1 MDAAHHLLR
10 LFLLALAQDHI
21 TGVKIVHQQPVTAG
35 RYRASFKQRPPY
47 CKQGGPQPGAIKQLI
62 RTEEDTYGCCSCA
75 GGMANSFLALSELFY
90 KPKAGFFVFR
100 RSHPVIYSR

>member
-62 RTEEDTYGCCSCA
+62 RT
-75 GGMANSFLALSELFY
+75 FLFY
-90 KPKAGFFVFR
+90 SKRTLTVVVHVQGLWLIPFLL
-100 RSHPVIYSR
+100 